1 MKEKSA
7 DDRKYYRFIKP
18 EKTEFPFQ
26 IELFSRNPDLL
37 DLDEDAHLTPIPV
50 DDGLTSLSAILMDE
64 AYYKYLIE
72 HCTIENDLQ
81 RANTEALICLKA
93 KSFLDMVER
102 KANGEKIDEKHIR
115 KHKSDV
121 FRLAVMQ
128 TENDVFELP
137 DSIKADLQEFADTI
151 AADLPDNVIFKN
163 MGLSNVTAENVY
175 KQIVK
180 SFQLNGK

>member
-1 MKEKSA
+1 
-7 DDRKYYRFIKP
+7 
-18 EKTEFPFQ
+18 
-26 IELFSRNPDLL
+26 
-37 DLDEDAHLTPIPV
+37 
-50 DDGLTSLSAILMDE
+50 
-64 AYYKYLIE
+64 
-72 HCTIENDLQ
+72 
-81 RANTEALICLKA
+81 
-93 KSFLDMVER
+93 
-102 KANGEKIDEKHIR
+102 
-115 KHKSDV
+115 
-121 FRLAVMQ
+121 MQ